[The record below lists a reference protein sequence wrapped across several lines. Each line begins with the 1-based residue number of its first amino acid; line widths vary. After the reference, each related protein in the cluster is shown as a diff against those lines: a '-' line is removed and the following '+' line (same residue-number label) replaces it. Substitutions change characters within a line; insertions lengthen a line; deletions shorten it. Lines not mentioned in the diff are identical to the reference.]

1 MSQYIIRRFLYA
13 IPILIG
19 VNFLTFALFFMVN
32 TPDDMAR
39 MHLGEKHLTTEAIE
53 QWKADKG
60 YNRPLFINNSEPFPN
75 NFSNTILYENSL
87 GLFTFNFGQS
97 DEGRD
102 IGADVSQRM
111 WPSLAIAIPT
121 FILGLI
127 ANIVVALLVVMFRA
141 TKIDLAAMAIAVSLM
156 SISGLFYIIG
166 GQYLFAKMW
175 SWFPISGY
183 DMGENAWKFLI
194 LPIIIGVVSGLGA
207 GVRWY
212 RSLFLEEVYKDYVR
226 TAKAKGL
233 SELSILF
240 RHILQN
246 AMLPILTGVVVVIP
260 LLFMGSLLMES
271 FFGIPGLGSYTIDAI
286 QGQDF
291 SIVRVMV
298 FVGTVLYIVGLIL
311 TDISYALFD
320 PRVRLS

>member
-60 YNRPLFINNSEPFPN
+60 YDKPLFINNSEPFPDN
-75 NFSNTILYENSL
+75 LSDTIFYENSL
-87 GLFTFNFGQS
+87 SLFTFNFGQS

-194 LPIIIGVVSGLGA
+194 LPVIIGVVSGLGA